1 VLGSA
6 GKAFVSAM
14 TGLQL
19 RLRAAYAQ
27 RLLRALTGGTLGTH
41 TGYSGFSQGVS
52 EYSQGVL
59 KGVCPQLRVRA
70 ARGTPS
76 LNPADGAGPAPLT
89 APPRVRTYAHPM
101 PLGSE
106 RTRTR
111 TRTGDRRTHACPIRI
126 FP

>member
-1 VLGSA
+1 MLGSA

-41 TGYSGFSQGVS
+41 TGYSGFSQGYSEYSQGYS

-101 PLGSE
+101 PLVVARPRSS
-106 RTRTR
+106 
-111 TRTGDRRTHACPIRI
+111 HAHG
-126 FP
+126 